1 MLARS
6 LYLLGKGLATDPCAN
21 DAPTSCIG
29 WYPWRVELLFE
40 DATLAELCSSQ
51 GRLVSRFGPAT
62 ARAIC
67 ARLHEL
73 EAAASPSEL
82 ELLPHLDLREV
93 ASPPAAVSLALAD
106 GHRLVLR
113 ATSQTV
119 EASSPEWANA
129 ASVIAAELVEAD
141 PH

>member
-1 MLARS
+1 M
-6 LYLLGKGLATDPCAN
+6 
-21 DAPTSCIG
+21 
-29 WYPWRVELLFE
+29 ELLFE

-51 GRLVSRFGPAT
+51 GRLASRFGPVT

-73 EAAASPSEL
+73 EAAASPLEL
-82 ELLPHLDLREV
+82 ERLPHLDLREV
-93 ASPPAAVSLALAD
+93 SSPPATVSLALAD

-119 EASSPEWANA
+119 EMSSTEWANA
-129 ASVIAAELVEAD
+129 ASVIAAQLVEAD
-141 PH
+141 AK

>member
-1 MLARS
+1 MS
-6 LYLLGKGLATDPCAN
+6 
-21 DAPTSCIG
+21 
-29 WYPWRVELLFE
+29 VQLLFE

-51 GRLVSRFGPAT
+51 GRLASRFGLVT

-93 ASPPAAVSLALAD
+93 ASPPATVSLALAD

-113 ATSQTV
+113 ATSRTV
-119 EASSPEWANA
+119 EVASTEWANA
-129 ASVIAAELVEAD
+129 ASVIAAQLVEAD

>member
-1 MLARS
+1 M
-6 LYLLGKGLATDPCAN
+6 
-21 DAPTSCIG
+21 
-29 WYPWRVELLFE
+29 ELLFE
-40 DATLAELCSSQ
+40 DPMLAELCSSQ
-51 GRLVSRFGPAT
+51 GRLASRFGPIT

-93 ASPPAAVSLALAD
+93 SSPPAAVSIALAD

-113 ATSQTV
+113 ATSQAV
-119 EASSPEWANA
+119 EVSSPDWANA
-129 ASVIAAELVEAD
+129 ASVIAADLVEGD

>member
-1 MLARS
+1 M
-6 LYLLGKGLATDPCAN
+6 PCI
-21 DAPTSCIG
+21 T
-29 WYPWRVELLFE
+29 WYAGRVELLFE
-40 DATLAELCSSQ
+40 DPTLAELCSSQ

-82 ELLPHLDLREV
+82 ELLPHLDLWEV
-93 ASPPAAVSLALAD
+93 SSPPATVSIALAD

-113 ATSQTV
+113 ASSRTV
-119 EASSPEWANA
+119 EASSTEWANSP
-129 ASVIAAELVEAD
+129 SVIAAELVEVD

>member
-1 MLARS
+1 M
-6 LYLLGKGLATDPCAN
+6 
-21 DAPTSCIG
+21 G
-29 WYPWRVELLFE
+29 WYDSAVELLFE

-51 GRLVSRFGPAT
+51 GRLASRFGLVT

-73 EAAASPSEL
+73 EAASSPSEL

-93 ASPPAAVSLALAD
+93 SSPPATVSLALAD

-119 EASSPEWANA
+119 EVSSTEWANA

-141 PH
+141 PQ